1 MQFKLW
7 MGVEMSAGTNPIV
20 EVRDA
25 YFSYRNAAEVVAAV
39 QGVRLGIAKG
49 EVVCLLGA
57 SGSGKST
64 LLNLIAGLDVAE
76 AGDILVDG
84 KSLAGMSADRRTK
97 LRLEQIGMVFQDNNL
112 IAQFSA
118 RENVELVLRY
128 QGSDNPAEAAREL
141 LGAVGIAELADRLL
155 TDMSGGQRQRVG
167 IARALAG
174 QRSVLLCDEP
184 TGNLDRKNALAL
196 FELLQNLARRESVAV
211 LIATHDSEALD
222 FSDRVLRMSDG
233 KLEELSR

>member
-1 MQFKLW
+1 MP
-7 MGVEMSAGTNPIV
+7 ETNPIV

-25 YFSYRNAAEVVAAV
+25 YFSYRNSAEVVAAV
-39 QGVRLGIAKG
+39 QGVELTLAEG
-49 EVVCLLGA
+49 EVVCLLGT

-76 AGDILVDG
+76 AGDIFVDG
-84 KSLAGMSADRRTK
+84 QSLAEMSADQRTK

-128 QGSDNPAEAAREL
+128 QGSDHPAESAREL
-141 LGAVGIAELADRLL
+141 LGVVGIAELADRLP

-174 QRSVLLCDEP
+174 KRRILLCDEP

-196 FELLQNLARRESVAV
+196 FELLRDLAKREGVAV
-211 LIATHDSEALD
+211 LIATHDWVALD

-233 KLEELSR
+233 MLEEAN

>member
-1 MQFKLW
+1 
-7 MGVEMSAGTNPIV
+7 MSAGTNPIV